1 LIQDKDL
8 TKTISK
14 FINDLDIGYLSAES
28 NVGEEELELLQKSM
42 DKKQGYSLIVGSDL
56 YAHPRAKEIAKLIA
70 LFELYGDFKVICVP
84 PTTNALGV
92 SLICDLDRE
101 IESPTVGYNI
111 DGDFVLSSLGD
122 GNLDMP
128 ALNQQ
133 EGTTTTLDKRVVPLN
148 VAQPY
153 NGYVLNDIANALG
166 LNAQYT
172 IDYTKSLPE
181 DKGFESVAFDDLA
194 NRLDE
199 YGKDIRG
206 YELKAQKVSVSR
218 NFNDVEELETFDG
231 AIIYHCDSES
241 QFNGF
246 TAKSPLLSSSNA
258 LVGSSAFATASK
270 LSDGDIVE
278 FKVGSVVCKREF
290 KIDQNLKGTIA
301 LNPTFDLSKGLF
313 ELDTYRF
320 DRLKK

>member
-1 LIQDKDL
+1 
-8 TKTISK
+8 
-14 FINDLDIGYLSAES
+14 
-28 NVGEEELELLQKSM
+28 
-42 DKKQGYSLIVGSDL
+42 
-56 YAHPRAKEIAKLIA
+56 
-70 LFELYGDFKVICVP
+70 
-84 PTTNALGV
+84 
-92 SLICDLDRE
+92 
-101 IESPTVGYNI
+101 
-111 DGDFVLSSLGD
+111 
-122 GNLDMP
+122 MP

-133 EGTTTTLDKRVVPLN
+133 EGTITILDKRVVPLN

-153 NGYVLNDIANALG
+153 DGYVLNDIANALG
-166 LNAQYT
+166 IAAQYT
-172 IDYTKSLPE
+172 IDYTKSLPTN
-181 DKGFESVAFDDLA
+181 KGFESVAFDDLA

-258 LVGSSAFATASK
+258 LVGSKAFATASK

-290 KIDQNLKGTIA
+290 KIDENLKGTIA
-301 LNPTFDLSKGLF
+301 LNPIADIGVGLF
-313 ELDTYRF
+313 ELSDYRF
-320 DRLKK
+320 ERLSNIRNS